1 MQNTLTI
8 RPLKEEDWEA
18 VQTIYIKGIET
29 GNATFETEAPSWEK
43 WDIDHLQ
50 IGRLVAL
57 QGNQIVGWVAL
68 SPYSSRP
75 VYRGV
80 AGVSIYI
87 DPEFRGKKV
96 GSSLMK
102 KLIERCEKEGFWTLQ
117 SGIFP
122 ENQASLSLHQKF
134 GFREV
139 GRREKIGKLDGKWRD
154 VLLLEK
160 KLPSK

>member
-1 MQNTLTI
+1 MQNTLTV
-8 RPLKEEDWEA
+8 RTMKEEDWEA

-50 IGRLVAL
+50 FGRLVAL

-87 DPEFRGKKV
+87 DPEFSGKKV

-102 KLIERCEKEGFWTLQ
+102 NLIEECEKEGFWTLQ